1 MGRNQGLV
9 LNTQCLL
16 SAWSVKLDNRD
27 SENRERE
34 RGKKKKRQFVIQPN
48 LCSLCADSCREEG
61 GGHVQ
66 CELFQMTVMPLNI
79 TEEFQMLPV

>member
-1 MGRNQGLV
+1 MCRNQGLV

-34 RGKKKKRQFVIQPN
+34 GRKKRQFAIQPN
-48 LCSLCADSCREEG
+48 LCSLCADSRREEG

-66 CELFQMTVMPLNI
+66 CELLQMTVMPLNI
-79 TEEFQMLPV
+79 TEEFQVLPV